1 MNPSPKF
8 QVFRSKSESLIL
20 QFESQIGNY
29 QEDIFG
35 IPIVENVKVLGHFYG
50 KSKLICNYQNFYS
63 KIIKFEKTLN
73 MWQQR
78 DLTIFGKNVI
88 LSSLINSQLIYNSQI
103 ETPPNDFLKLIEK
116 IKKKFLWGNQGSSK
130 EDIKSKILYDIQGH
144 T

>member
-1 MNPSPKF
+1 MKTLHLFNLLTTIESVS
-8 QVFRSKSESLIL
+8 QVSGLQINRSKSECLIL
-20 QFESQIGNY
+20 RFESQIGNY

-50 KSKLICNYQNFYS
+50 KNKLICNYHNFYS

-73 MWQQR
+73 IWQQR

-103 ETPPNDFLKLIEK
+103 ETPPYDFLQSIVK
-116 IKKKFLWGNQGSSK
+116 IKKKQAQPG
-130 EDIKSKILYDIQGH
+130 
-144 T
+144 